1 MVSIILFALL
11 SIPLP
16 DSGSLTIR
24 FEGLRSSKGK
34 IYITIFN
41 KSDGYPTKPENAVR
55 KEIIN
60 AAYPSVTVNIQGLTA
75 GTYAISAY
83 HDENSNGKLDT
94 NFLGIPVEG
103 TAASNDAK
111 GKFGPPKFDDARF
124 YYDGND
130 KILKITFQY
139 F

>member
-1 MVSIILFALL
+1 M
-11 SIPLP
+11 PN
-16 DSGSLTIR
+16 SGTLTVQ

-34 IYITIFN
+34 IYITVFN
-41 KSDGYPTKPENAVR
+41 KADGYPSKPENAIR
-55 KEIIN
+55 KEVIN
-60 AAYPSVTVNIQGLTA
+60 AAYPSVIAKIQGLSA
-75 GTYAISAY
+75 GNYAISAY

-94 NFLGIPVEG
+94 NFLGIPTEG

-111 GKFGPPKFDDARF
+111 GKFGPPKFEDARF
-124 YYDGND
+124 YFDGND